1 MSKLFIKFFRD
12 EELFLNILNTH
23 FPSYALLSV
32 IAQRVRLSDDIITG
46 LKKWECYIGDY
57 DKMGMSEQQYRT
69 AKANLNKWQFANFK
83 ATNKGTISFLLPNP
97 IFDIYTTDEIT
108 NKQRTANERP
118 TTNKEYKKKE
128 EENTT
133 NITVN
138 HDEVYMQA
146 WHLSITHDEF
156 TKLSQEFGEE
166 KADDLVRGIL
176 NYRKNTKYK
185 SLYLTAI
192 KWWQRDKKE
201 RTDSGT
207 KKVLVTTLYE

>member
-1 MSKLFIKFFRD
+1 
-12 EELFLNILNTH
+12 
-23 FPSYALLSV
+23 
-32 IAQRVRLSDDIITG
+32 
-46 LKKWECYIGDY
+46 
-57 DKMGMSEQQYRT
+57 MGMSEQQYRT

-146 WHLSITHDEF
+146 
-156 TKLSQEFGEE
+156 
-166 KADDLVRGIL
+166 
-176 NYRKNTKYK
+176 
-185 SLYLTAI
+185 
-192 KWWQRDKKE
+192 
-201 RTDSGT
+201 
-207 KKVLVTTLYE
+207 